1 MAKLSKYPWG
11 RCSKAVRGQCKRPC
25 KKFLAHHIQPWGG
38 DWCMCEPVVR
48 PLECK
53 SWAAYNRALRLQIAA
68 EGQGH
73 ALRAYPNGDPDSWYK
88 Y

>member
-1 MAKLSKYPWG
+1 
-11 RCSKAVRGQCKRPC
+11 
-25 KKFLAHHIQPWGG
+25 
-38 DWCMCEPVVR
+38 MCEPVVR